1 MRLPCR
7 PPHYR
12 KRRETHERANIAEGI
27 LTCTAF
33 TFCPVTVRFSFM
45 RTLFLL
51 LLITSCS
58 LFKKTHR
65 EPPIPGS
72 LAEAVESGARLDEN
86 SDRDEYQHPK
96 ETLEFFGLKPTMS
109 VVELS
114 PGNGFYTE
122 ILAPYLAR
130 EGEYVMAI
138 PRMPARP
145 SPTLVENEKKLQDI
159 LLRNSE
165 VATKAKFIPF
175 EPIDKR
181 NKTKKEFAD
190 LVITFNTIHNWV
202 AKDETKAS
210 LKFAYEILKPGG
222 TLGIVQ
228 HRVRDGKKKIPK
240 SGYMYEK
247 EVIDL
252 ATKAGFKFSGKS
264 EINANKKDD
273 AQWPEG
279 VWTLPPTYR
288 LGKKDQDKYE
298 DVGESDRMTLKFIRP

>member
-1 MRLPCR
+1 
-7 PPHYR
+7 
-12 KRRETHERANIAEGI
+12 
-27 LTCTAF
+27 
-33 TFCPVTVRFSFM
+33 M

-72 LAEAVESGARLDEN
+72 LAEAVQSDSRAEEN
-86 SDRDEYQHPK
+86 AERDEYQHPK
-96 ETLEFFGLKPTMS
+96 ETLEFFGITSTMT

-122 ILAPYLAR
+122 ILAPFLAR

-138 PRMPARP
+138 PRMPAHP
-145 SPTLVENEKKLQDI
+145 SPTLIENEKKLQDI
-159 LLRNSE
+159 LLQNSE
-165 VATKAKFIPF
+165 VRSKAKFIPF
-175 EPIDKR
+175 EAIDKR

-190 LVITFNTIHNWV
+190 LVITFNTFHNWI
-202 AKDETKAS
+202 AKDETKMS
-210 LKFAYEILKPGG
+210 LKFAFDILKPGG

-228 HRVRDGKKKIPK
+228 HRVRDGKNRIPK

-252 ATKAGFKFSGKS
+252 VTKAGFRFVGKS
-264 EINANKKDD
+264 EINANKKDTAD
-273 AQWPEG
+273 WPDG

-288 LGKKDQDKYE
+288 LGKKDRDKYE
-298 DVGESDRMTLKFIRP
+298 DIGESDRMTLKFTRP